1 MGEISLN
8 VRKQRPQQRP
18 LFATART
25 SLKTIKTRKSM
36 IAWIKPSDRS
46 LSLPIH
52 VDPTLNAC
60 LVAAYAHL
68 IPSQGNLA
76 PCPTPAEQSTIYLKY
91 PFPVLCIQFIA
102 EFSTPPTTP
111 ARNKPASREEE
122 KFTIGTDST
131 DISYS
136 TGMIPHTIPPINPFN
151 LSQECFCAYSPP
163 SQLTPSFMGGHSLFV
178 HTCSLRRGNSP
189 SFPSC

>member
-1 MGEISLN
+1 MGEIRLN

-36 IAWIKPSDRS
+36 IAWIKPSDRFP
-46 LSLPIH
+46 SLPIH

-102 EFSTPPTTP
+102 EFSTTP
-111 ARNKPASREEE
+111 ARNKLASREEE
-122 KFTIGTDST
+122 KLTIGTDST

-136 TGMIPHTIPPINPFN
+136 TGMIPHT
-151 LSQECFCAYSPP
+151 LP
-163 SQLTPSFMGGHSLFV
+163 SYKSF
-178 HTCSLRRGNSP
+178 
-189 SFPSC
+189 